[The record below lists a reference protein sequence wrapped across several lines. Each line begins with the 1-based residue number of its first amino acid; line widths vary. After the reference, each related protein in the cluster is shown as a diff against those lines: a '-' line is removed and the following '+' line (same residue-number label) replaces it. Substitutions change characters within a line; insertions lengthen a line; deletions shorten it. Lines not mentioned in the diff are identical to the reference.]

1 MRNLEATKNQD
12 YIAMYMM
19 RADLRR
25 TEEGG
30 DLVISKRR
38 KVRVQYRME
47 RERETV
53 RGFIGEMH

>member
-47 RERETV
+47 RERE
-53 RGFIGEMH
+53 RQ